1 MMSTNIKY
9 NTPKQFENLY
19 KIISSPR
26 FLKKEGLGGDLPFF
40 IHSFPVEKLSEV
52 EIHTEYLIKR
62 LQSDGVEILEVNL
75 YFLCMDI
82 LKREN
87 IFDKIIAQEQSWS
100 NKLRLMRI
108 LSGPLNIDNVV
119 IPEIHKRLAETNS
132 KILLLSGIGAAFPFI
147 RSHTILNNLQTLVGN
162 IPLIMLFPGTYNNQ
176 SLNLFDIIKD
186 ENYYRAHNLNEYII

>member
-1 MMSTNIKY
+1 MSTNIKY

-75 YFLCMDI
+75 YLLCMDI

-87 IFDKIIAQEQSWS
+87 IFNKITAQEQSWP
-100 NKLRLMRI
+100 NKLRLMRV
-108 LSGPLNIDNVV
+108 LSGPLNIDTVV
-119 IPEIHKRLAETNS
+119 IPEIHKRLAESNS

-186 ENYYRAHNLNEYII
+186 ENYYRAHNLNEYKI

>member
-1 MMSTNIKY
+1 MSTNIKY
-9 NTPKQFENLY
+9 NTPKQFVILY

-26 FLKKEGLGGDLPFF
+26 FLKKEGLGGELPFF
-40 IHSFPVEKLSEV
+40 IHSFPVQRLSEV
-52 EIHTEYLIKR
+52 ESNTESLIKR
-62 LQSDGVEILEVNL
+62 LQTEGVEIIEINL
-75 YFLCMDI
+75 YLLCIDI
-82 LKREN
+82 LKREE
-87 IFDKIIAQEQSWS
+87 IFDKITAQEQSWP
-100 NKLRLMRI
+100 NKQRLLRI
-108 LSGPLNIDNVV
+108 LNGPLNIDSVI
-119 IPEIHKRLAETNS
+119 IPEIHKRVADANA